1 MRFARDPARGLLD
14 PVAGLPKL
22 LDEPTQ
28 LLAIL
33 LDVLS
38 QPREHCGIGP
48 PAARLCSRWAISTQR
63 SRR

>member
-1 MRFARDPARGLLD
+1 VLVTGQQLADREPMRFARDPARGLLD

-22 LDEPTQ
+22 LDEPAQ

-38 QPREHCGIGP
+38 
-48 PAARLCSRWAISTQR
+48 
-63 SRR
+63 